1 MYFSKFSLSLL
12 LHSHCTK
19 GNYHLELG
27 IHQFHRCLQILLQ
40 IYRKTTHSLVWGDFN
55 SWNEFNYITSMLL
68 QLAASYSILYSWDLS
83 IFIQATSVLSFPHL
97 HFFFLILIFL
107 AQHLI
112 GISWWTSILIMLSF
126 FLFSFSE
133 IESTLMSI
141 SGIFWVR
148 ELTLAGVCMPQL
160 FSPFRAELKC

>member
-1 MYFSKFSLSLL
+1 MLQLTPFLTLFFCGLVFFVFCVLL
-12 LHSHCTK
+12 LLFPFGPK
-19 GNYHLELG
+19 VDRDKLVN
-27 IHQFHRCLQILLQ
+27 FHFD
-40 IYRKTTHSLVWGDFN
+40 HV
-55 SWNEFNYITSMLL
+55 
-68 QLAASYSILYSWDLS
+68 A
-83 IFIQATSVLSFPHL
+83 
-97 HFFFLILIFL
+97 
-107 AQHLI
+107 
-112 GISWWTSILIMLSF
+112 F